1 MDIKVVFI
9 MGPGH
14 CGSTLLDLL
23 LGSHSQSFSL
33 GELNRLG
40 SLLDAPPRDYQKICG
55 VCVHECD
62 FWNRRATMSV
72 LKIYFSQKSRFHSA
86 LGRVSQNIYN
96 PYKFIARWSGK
107 GVLIDSSKNPAWI
120 KRRMAPKH
128 TWRGIEP
135 YLIYMCRD
143 GRAVVN
149 SYHRKYP
156 ERGMTSVIENWKKQM
171 AGMNAFYDRFPHG
184 KTRVHYEA
192 LASQPEQVVRSLC
205 GKLGIDYEKS
215 MLRYWEHEHHHVMG
229 NGGTRSLIYKYR
241 EKFGTDLAA
250 MRERQATAKQF
261 YDPSFYDEMDIGIRL
276 DERWREEMSR
286 EHREQFDA
294 MAGDVN
300 DAFILKSAF
309 SCAPSEEH

>member
-40 SLLDAPPRDYQKICG
+40 SLLDAPRREHQKICG
-55 VCVHECD
+55 VCVRECE
-62 FWNRRATMSV
+62 FWNKRVAMPALR
-72 LKIYFSQKSRFHSA
+72 LYFSQKNRFRSA
-86 LGRVSQNIYN
+86 LGKLSQNIYN
-96 PYKFIARWSGK
+96 PYKLIARWSDK
-107 GVLIDSSKNPAWI
+107 RVLIDSSKNPVWI
-120 KRRMAPKH
+120 KRRMAPAH

-135 YLIYMCRD
+135 HLVYMCRD
-143 GRAVVN
+143 GRAIVN
-149 SYHRKYP
+149 SYYRKYP
-156 ERGMTSVIENWKKQM
+156 ERGITNVIENWKQQM
-171 AGMNAFYDRFPHG
+171 ATMNAFYDRFQHA
-184 KTRVHYEA
+184 KTRVHYED
-192 LASQPEQVVRSLC
+192 LATQPEQVVRSLC
-205 GKLGIDYEKS
+205 RNIGIDYEKS

-261 YDPSFYDEMDIGIRL
+261 YDASFYEEMDIGIRL
-276 DERWREEMSR
+276 DERWRVEMSR
-286 EHREQFDA
+286 EQCQQFDA
-294 MAGDVN
+294 IAGDLN
-300 DAFILKSAF
+300 EAFVVKKAF
-309 SCAPSEEH
+309 SYTPTEEH

>member
-1 MDIKVVFI
+1 MDTKVVFI

-40 SLLDAPPRDYQKICG
+40 SLIDARAGEYQKICG
-55 VCVHECD
+55 VCVRECD
-62 FWNRRATMSV
+62 FWNRRAGMAI
-72 LKIYFSQKSRFHSA
+72 LKIYFSQKNRLRSA
-86 LGRVSQNIYN
+86 LGRAAQNIYN
-96 PYKFIARWSGK
+96 PYKLISRWSGTR
-107 GVLIDSSKNPAWI
+107 VLIDSSKNPSWV
-120 KRRMAPKH
+120 KRRMAPRH
-128 TWRGIEP
+128 TWRRIEP

-143 GRAVVN
+143 GRGVVN
-149 SYHRKYP
+149 SYYRKYP
-156 ERGMTSVIENWKKQM
+156 ERGMTKVIENWKEQITT
-171 AGMNAFYDRFPHG
+171 MNAFYDRFPHG

-192 LASQPEQVVRSLC
+192 LASQPEHVVRAICQS
-205 GKLGIDYEKS
+205 LGIEYEKG

-250 MRERQATAKQF
+250 MRERQAAAKKF
-261 YDPSFYDEMDIGIRL
+261 YDASFYDEIDIGIRL
-276 DERWREEMSR
+276 DERWRTELSR

-294 MAGDVN
+294 IAGDVN
-300 DAFILKSAF
+300 EACVVSNVF
-309 SCAPSEEH
+309 SCAQTDAP